1 MRLLEEDP
9 TPHTVF
15 ADVDSDLPYAAY
27 VQTLY
32 DVNVTVGCT
41 ADPLNYCPDRLT
53 TKGEM
58 AAFTTR
64 AFGLEDT
71 VPMQRF
77 PDLPV
82 DNVFTDNISALINA
96 GVTEPG
102 CSDGATFFCVDA
114 AIAAQ
119 QAVEWLYKA
128 SQLPSGGD
136 DATNG
141 GRVPSGGNNG
151 GGNNGGGRVPSGGN
165 NGGGNNGGG
174 RVPSGGNNGGQ
185 DNGGQDNGGQDN
197 GGQDNGGQDNGGQDN
212 GGQDNGGQDNGGQDN
227 GGQDNG
233 GQDNGGQD
241 NGGQDNG
248 GQDNGG
254 QDNGGQDNGGQDN
267 GGQDNGGQDN
277 GGQDNGGQDNG
288 GQDNGGQD
296 NGGQD
301 NGGQDNGGQDNGGQ
315 DNGGQDNGGQDNGG
329 VGPGNTGAG
338 SPAAGGPRSS
348 VDLGPKGECT
358 HHDAHYGASNRQ
370 SWAIVEGIYYTHWHD
385 QSGWP
390 SEAVRWVYWPESDG
404 QPQNMSSLTQQG
416 NLILIVEAPCT
427 HIAASHDADHGA
439 DGTGSSTLVFN
450 DITSEHWHEDTQDG
464 EAIVWT
470 RSDGENDPGRFLV
483 SHVCT
488 HTESDHDPD
497 YEVVVR
503 IDGAN
508 FVTYTHNHGDSP
520 DHNGR
525 SARWSRSP
533 SGQLLHPPCFHQP
546 Y

>member
-1 MRLLEEDP
+1 MDSASLGGRSD
-9 TPHTVF
+9 PHTVF

-151 GGNNGGGRVPSGGN
+151 GGNNGGGRVPSRGN

-241 NGGQDNG
+241 NGGQNNG
-248 GQDNGG
+248 GQNNGG
-254 QDNGGQDNGGQDN
+254 QNNV
-267 GGQDNGGQDN
+267 
-277 GGQDNGGQDNG
+277 
-288 GQDNGGQD
+288 
-296 NGGQD
+296 
-301 NGGQDNGGQDNGGQ
+301 
-315 DNGGQDNGGQDNGG
+315 G